1 MVHSHTR
8 LILSLLVVLMLG
20 ALVAAHADI
29 VIYTGGTDLPE
40 AAKLPDATAGDIRV
54 NDTFVLKLPGG
65 GGGVPLDVRAEIM
78 DTRITEILSAGI
90 VGPVVIGDVH
100 GKPTI
105 WVGPYRLI
113 TVYPEDAT
121 TEGTTMKSLADTW
134 AMSVQAMLWKCSP
147 AVGPSAEEMAVHAA
161 APAP

>member
-1 MVHSHTR
+1 
-8 LILSLLVVLMLG
+8 MLG

-40 AAKLPDATAGDIRV
+40 AGNLPAATAGVIMV
-54 NDTFVLKLPGG
+54 NDTFVLQLPGA

-78 DTRITEILSAGI
+78 DTRLTEILSAGI
-90 VGPVVIGDVH
+90 VGPVVVGDVR

-113 TVYPEDAT
+113 TVYPEDAAA
-121 TEGTTMKSLADTW
+121 EGSTMKSLADAW
-134 AMSVQAMLWKCSP
+134 AVNVQAMLWKCSP
-147 AVGPSAEEMAVHAA
+147 AVGPSAEEMATHAV
-161 APAP
+161 APAQ